1 MSNTKPLQG
10 TFHDAITGETITR
23 ELTPE
28 EIALLPDPTETLDP
42 DANR

>member
-1 MSNTKPLQG
+1 MEPLLG

-28 EIALLPDPTETLDP
+28 EVAALPEPTPPLGE
-42 DANR
+42 N